1 MINSGCIIKV
11 PGKLMI
17 VGEYAVLEPGYQA
30 VVVAVNRYV
39 TAEIKPAFVNELSLP
54 QLGLERITW
63 NFDDKGVE
71 FYPKK
76 DRLSLV
82 RNAMSTAFLYL
93 KEKEIMLHPFQLHI
107 KSDLNDPMTGK
118 KYGLGSSA
126 ATVVAVI
133 ASILSFHGE
142 YNYSCEQ
149 IKDETFTKDE
159 AFDRNGAFIKDE
171 ALNKNEA
178 FNKDVTVIKDRS
190 FIKDKDHNKD
200 GVMIKDEALMK
211 LFKLSAIAHAKTQGN
226 GSGADIAAVVYGG
239 WIKYSTFGAKWL
251 LTELKKESNITELIE
266 MPWPDLV
273 IGKLSPPEELKLL
286 VGWTK
291 ESVRTAWMV
300 KKIEFFQNENMDYYQ
315 NFLTESLV
323 SVMSLIDAFEKGD
336 VNKAME
342 SLYKNRMALLALG
355 ERSGV
360 KIETKRIKTLCA
372 IADKF
377 GRGKSSGA
385 GGGDCGIAF
394 IQGEEKYKEL
404 WFEWKKANILPLDI
418 LVAPKGCTVLRI

>member
-17 VGEYAVLEPGYQA
+17 AGEYAVLEPGYQA

-93 KEKEIMLHPFQLHI
+93 KEKKIMLHPFQLHI

-126 ATVVAVI
+126 AIVVAVI

-142 YNYSCEQ
+142 YNEVCEFNKEGTFN
-149 IKDETFTKDE
+149 KDETLNKE
-159 AFDRNGAFIKDE
+159 R
-171 ALNKNEA
+171 ALNK
-178 FNKDVTVIKDRS
+178 
-190 FIKDKDHNKD
+190 
-200 GVMIKDEALMK
+200 DEVLMK
-211 LFKLSAIAHAKTQGN
+211 LFKLSAIAHVKTQGN

-239 WIKYSTFGAKWL
+239 WIKYSTFRAKWL
-251 LTELKKESNITELIE
+251 LTELEKESNITKLLE
-266 MPWPDLV
+266 MTWPDLV
-273 IGKLSPPEELKLL
+273 IGKLLPLEELKLL

-291 ESVRTAWMV
+291 ESVRTSRMV
-300 KKIEFFQNENMDYYQ
+300 KKIESFQNENMEYYQ
-315 NFLTESLV
+315 NFLTESFA
-323 SVMSLIDAFEKGD
+323 SVVSLIDAFEKED
-336 VNKAME
+336 VNKAIE
-342 SLYKNRMALLALG
+342 ALYKNRMALLGLG
-355 ERSGV
+355 ERAGV
-360 KIETKRIKTLCA
+360 KIETKRIKSLCT

-385 GGGDCGIAF
+385 GGDCGIAF
-394 IQGEEKYKEL
+394 THGEEKVQEL
-404 WFEWKKANILPLDI
+404 WFEWKEADILPLDI
-418 LVAPKGCTVLRI
+418 LVAPKGSTVLRI

>member
-126 ATVVAVI
+126 AIVVAVI

-142 YNYSCEQ
+142 YNEVCEFNKEGTFNKDETL
-149 IKDETFTKDE
+149 IKDETLNKEE
-159 AFDRNGAFIKDE
+159 ALIKDGT
-171 ALNKNEA
+171 L
-178 FNKDVTVIKDRS
+178 
-190 FIKDKDHNKD
+190 NKD
-200 GVMIKDEALMK
+200 GAPIKDEALMK
-211 LFKLSAIAHAKTQGN
+211 LFKLSAIAHVKTQGN

-239 WIKYSTFGAKWL
+239 WIKYSTFKAKWL
-251 LTELKKESNITELIE
+251 LTELEKESKITKLLE
-266 MPWPDLV
+266 MTWPDLV

-291 ESVRTAWMV
+291 ESVRTARMV
-300 KKIEFFQNENMDYYQ
+300 KKIESFQNENMEYYQ
-315 NFLTESLV
+315 NFLAESFT
-323 SVMSLIDAFEKGD
+323 SVVSLIDAFEKED

-342 SLYKNRMALLALG
+342 ALYKNRMALLGLG
-355 ERSGV
+355 ERAGV
-360 KIETKRIKTLCA
+360 KIETKRIKSLCT

-385 GGGDCGIAF
+385 GGDCGIAF
-394 IQGEEKYKEL
+394 THGEEKVQEL
-404 WFEWKKANILPLDI
+404 WFEWKEANILPLDI

>member
-17 VGEYAVLEPGYQA
+17 AGEYAVLEPGYKA

-71 FYPKK
+71 FYPKR

-93 KEKEIMLHPFQLHI
+93 KEKGIMLHPFQLHI
-107 KSDLNDPMTGK
+107 KSDLNDPVTGK

-133 ASILSFHGE
+133 ASILSLHGE
-142 YNYSCEQ
+142 YNDTCKLNMDEVFS
-149 IKDETFTKDE
+149 KDED
-159 AFDRNGAFIKDE
+159 
-171 ALNKNEA
+171 L
-178 FNKDVTVIKDRS
+178 
-190 FIKDKDHNKD
+190 
-200 GVMIKDEALMK
+200 LK
-211 LFKLSAIAHAKTQGN
+211 LFKLSAIAHVKTQGN

-239 WIKYSTFGAKWL
+239 WIKYSTFKAKWL
-251 LTELKKESNITELIE
+251 LTELEKESNITKLLE

-286 VGWTK
+286 VGWSK
-291 ESVRTAWMV
+291 ESVRTARMV
-300 KKIEFFQNENMDYYQ
+300 KKIEYFQNENMDYYR
-315 NFLTESLV
+315 NFLTESFA
-323 SVMSLIDAFEKGD
+323 SVVSLIDAFEKGD
-336 VNKAME
+336 VNKAIDA
-342 SLYKNRMALLALG
+342 LYKNRMALLALG

-360 KIETKRIKTLCA
+360 KIETKRIKTLCT

-385 GGGDCGIAF
+385 GGDCGIAF
-394 IQGEEKYKEL
+394 TYGEEKVHEL
-404 WFEWKKANILPLDI
+404 WSEWKEANILPLDI
-418 LVAPKGCTVLRI
+418 LVAPKGCTVL